1 MAKNERQEK
10 AELACFFIIYF
21 LLHPKSTAARI
32 SDFPGYEKTSNFL
45 PIKGKEALVVG
56 FGGGGTKPE
65 SKLLPVI
72 Y

>member
-1 MAKNERQEK
+1 MGKSGVG
-10 AELACFFIIYF
+10 LFFIIYF
-21 LLHPKSTAARI
+21 LLHPKSPAARI

-56 FGGGGTKPE
+56 FGGVGTKPE